1 MLSRL
6 VPGLTE
12 FTEAER
18 SLPPIA
24 PHILE
29 THELQHSLSQP
40 PEKLPSLRACHKYFE
55 EADLDPLFQT
65 LKEQVM
71 APEIPHY
78 RISGGW
84 ARHPFFR
91 NLNDLWINS
100 SPPPKQLEVIRG
112 FIWKIEE
119 IFRADEVSRGIETGR
134 GMFPSGFS
142 KLRECVWYMGGSKKH
157 KWTVGYRGYA
167 QPITYPKV
175 KMSMLKSIPV
185 FLRANQPATDA
196 STAGLMIGL
205 LVNQIRQKKPL
216 SGLQSFLI
224 GIYDSKAYV
233 ASAQWSKEYLR
244 AAVHRSELPAGLYTV
259 TRRSVMFDLRKPEE
273 RGEFVKVYYVLRIA
287 FQKGLIV

>member
-40 PEKLPSLRACHKYFE
+40 PEKLPSLRGDRLQESRSPETFFCDAQEDWNTDHLLALRIIPIVDLPLEMLFPLACHKYFE

-84 ARHPFFR
+84 VRHPFFR

-205 LVNQIRQKKPL
+205 LINQIRQKKPL
-216 SGLQSFLI
+216 SSSGAQVGSPPEHYRRLTRV
-224 GIYDSKAYV
+224 YR
-233 ASAQWSKEYLR
+233 AS
-244 AAVHRSELPAGLYTV
+244 
-259 TRRSVMFDLRKPEE
+259 
-273 RGEFVKVYYVLRIA
+273 
-287 FQKGLIV
+287 